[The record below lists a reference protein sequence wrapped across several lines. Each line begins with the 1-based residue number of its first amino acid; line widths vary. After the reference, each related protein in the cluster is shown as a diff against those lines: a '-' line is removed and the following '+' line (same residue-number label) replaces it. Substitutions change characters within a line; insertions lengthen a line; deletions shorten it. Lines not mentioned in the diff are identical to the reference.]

1 MSIFTPRRAVLA
13 GLIVVTTVYA
23 AASRMPAVTVT
34 PTRTASNATASH
46 VPPSW
51 RADAAMPSQSPASV
65 LAAMSAPT
73 GPLSA
78 EPTVPRPDS
87 TPCVVELFAGAAVTG
102 FDTFSYAPPV
112 DCPPP
117 WSKVVFEMDLTSVV
131 RTGSVGNVRIS
142 LSHPDDG
149 DFLLFMGAP
158 QIHAGEA
165 TWRVERD
172 LTDYSALLSDPEF
185 LGLLEH
191 TWDNSSPSVDEDVVT
206 GSARIVFY
214 PPSAAQPAPRVPDV
228 VFTDDHEY
236 TMPRNIVRAY
246 VEVLAQGLDDL
257 GASDRLWYTCMPD
270 DQLALFPGLNNPFTI
285 GDDWGG
291 TLSSSAMGC
300 NGGSY
305 REVEVLV
312 DGVLVGTAP
321 MFPWLPS
328 NLHRRF
334 QDTLDLP
341 VPSAHAIN
349 FIPYRVDVTPIASQL
364 DDGTPH
370 TLTLRAAGD
379 TQPFGTNVELDGK
392 LFAYLDPG
400 KAIVTGAVTRNT
412 LSSAIPTVTSAFSPD
427 ADRLLGEVDTRFVRD
442 THLHGYV
449 DTSAGRIFSTVHQHT
464 RFRNT
469 QDVFVDGV
477 TYPNHRGYAQHV
489 DLHSRVG
496 QTSRRTLGAVT
507 LGLDQVVVRYPLKLG
522 FGAKGRMED
531 NGEGGFVAD
540 IEVATA
546 AVDQLRNQ
554 RAYQRRGAVQYA
566 SQLRDHFTGR
576 RLHDE
581 VAGTD
586 VPWRST
592 RTYSFADSLGDCYR
606 TKRSTNAGVLTFAAT
621 GGGCPGGVNS
631 MLWYVR
637 PDGSPENMGWVP

>member
-1 MSIFTPRRAVLA
+1 MSIFTPRRAVLV
-13 GLIVVTTVYA
+13 GLLVVATVYA
-23 AASRMPAVTVT
+23 AAHMPAVTVS
-34 PTRTASNATASH
+34 PTRAASNSAALQT
-46 VPPSW
+46 PPSW
-51 RADAAMPSQSPASV
+51 RANAAMPSQSPASV

-78 EPTVPRPDS
+78 EPTVPRPAS
-87 TPCVVELFAGAAVTG
+87 TPCVVELFAGVAVTG
-102 FDTFSYAPPV
+102 FDSFSYAPPA

-117 WSKVVFEMDLTSVV
+117 WSKVVFEMDLSSVV

-165 TWRVERD
+165 AWRVERD
-172 LTDYSALLSDPEF
+172 LTDYSALLSGTEF

-214 PPSAAQPAPRVPDV
+214 PPSATQPAPRVPDV

-257 GASDRLWYTCMPD
+257 GTSDRLWYTCMPD

-285 GDDWGG
+285 GDDWGA

-341 VPSAHAIN
+341 VPSAHALN

-364 DDGTPH
+364 NDGTPH

-400 KAIVTGAVTRNT
+400 KAIVTGAVTMNT
-412 LSSAIPTVTSAFSPD
+412 LSSAVPTVTSAFSPD
-427 ADRLLGEVDTRFVRD
+427 ADRLLGTVDTRLVRD

-449 DTSAGRIFSTVHQHT
+449 DTSVGRIFSTVHQHT

-489 DLHSRVG
+489 DLHSRVARPAVARWARSRWG
-496 QTSRRTLGAVT
+496 WTRSSCAIRSSSVLVRRAAWRTTARAGSSPTSTSRPPQSTSCATRRRTSDAVPWITRASCAITSPAVACTTKSPAPTCRGAARAPT
-507 LGLDQVVVRYPLKLG
+507 RSPIRW
-522 FGAKGRMED
+522 A
-531 NGEGGFVAD
+531 
-540 IEVATA
+540 IATA
-546 AVDQLRNQ
+546 P
-554 RAYQRRGAVQYA
+554 
-566 SQLRDHFTGR
+566 S
-576 RLHDE
+576 
-581 VAGTD
+581 
-586 VPWRST
+586 
-592 RTYSFADSLGDCYR
+592 
-606 TKRSTNAGVLTFAAT
+606 AARMQ
-621 GGGCPGGVNS
+621 GC
-631 MLWYVR
+631 
-637 PDGSPENMGWVP
+637 